1 MQAQVSAHGVCGLY
15 GGNVLWNLKG
25 DTLFIHG
32 KGEMA
37 NYERTGP
44 NGIGYAA
51 PWKKE
56 YSNQIKCV
64 VIEDSVT
71 SVGEYAFLFCSQL
84 KSVVLPQTLKAIKS
98 GAFEECIALDSI
110 AIPDSVSIGVYA
122 FIGCTSLHVIKLPK
136 YLLALGYA
144 AFRSCVSL
152 DSIRIPKGI
161 RSLEGDTFQDCT
173 SLHYVDIPNSVTSL
187 GGGAFSGC
195 SALDSIT
202 IPNSVTSMGGLVFDG
217 CTSLKSVKLSE
228 KLFSIVKQ
236 FYDNSNNILAQKT
249 KRIRRLKRSS
259 PEQIIPTGGTQTDC
273 VGEAIAYYYNL
284 DINVVNDSLS
294 RVFPCYADSG
304 IHRNNLLRA
313 VQLFNSTASS
323 QNCFTETT
331 PVNETSI
338 YGIAEIPG
346 HAVNTIAIVKV
357 AGHYRITLL
366 DSKNSICYCFD
377 IKSNT
382 VPALDYFDNY
392 PLIPQYIK

>member
-1 MQAQVSAHGVCGLY
+1 MKQVNKRESMYALLVAVAVMAMVACTSDEWFELENQDETIDCYGTRADIDYKYLDIKESSIQKFTKEDWDNIIEASARLTINVKKNGLY
-15 GGNVLWNLKG
+15 SIL
-25 DTLFIHG
+25 
-32 KGEMA
+32 ES
-37 NYERTGP
+37 
-44 NGIGYAA
+44 NGREVNI
-51 PWKKE
+51 
-56 YSNQIKCV
+56 
-64 VIEDSVT
+64 
-71 SVGEYAFLFCSQL
+71 
-84 KSVVLPQTLKAIKS
+84 
-98 GAFEECIALDSI
+98 
-110 AIPDSVSIGVYA
+110 
-122 FIGCTSLHVIKLPK
+122 
-136 YLLALGYA
+136 
-144 AFRSCVSL
+144 
-152 DSIRIPKGI
+152 
-161 RSLEGDTFQDCT
+161 
-173 SLHYVDIPNSVTSL
+173 
-187 GGGAFSGC
+187 
-195 SALDSIT
+195 
-202 IPNSVTSMGGLVFDG
+202 
-217 CTSLKSVKLSE
+217 SE

-357 AGHYRITLL
+357 AGHYRLTLL